1 MDIEASTHGAIHV
14 MHAHDQAAPSRTM
27 QEEAARRAAGGKK
40 QWQTKM
46 HRTSTSAILF
56 TALSD
61 TTMRRSAFRHGM
73 NLILY
78 TFHSIYFDDK

>member
-1 MDIEASTHGAIHV
+1 
-14 MHAHDQAAPSRTM
+14 MHTIRQSLREPCRKKPPAGQ
-27 QEEAARRAAGGKK
+27 RAAKK
-40 QWQTKM
+40 QGQTKM
-46 HRTSTSAILF
+46 HLTSTSAILF
-56 TALSD
+56 TTLSD